1 MLQLIDPLDQL
12 GHTDVLL
19 VFIAK
24 NSSHEDSSIQLEEL
38 HDVAN
43 GLIV

>member
-1 MLQLIDPLDQL
+1 MLQLVDPLDQL

-19 VFIAK
+19 VFIAEY
-24 NSSHEDSSIQLEEL
+24 SSHENPFIQLEKL